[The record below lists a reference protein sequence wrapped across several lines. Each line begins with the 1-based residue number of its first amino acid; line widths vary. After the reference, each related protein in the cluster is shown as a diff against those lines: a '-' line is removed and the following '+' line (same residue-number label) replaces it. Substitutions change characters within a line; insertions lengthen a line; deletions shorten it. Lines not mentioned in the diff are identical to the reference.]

1 MLSESVFSVLTEDLL
16 IRVLNQINSGTDRKS
31 LRLVCKDFLLVESTT
46 RRNIQ
51 ILRIEFLLSLLKK
64 YSNIE
69 TLDLSLCPRIDDG
82 SVALLLNNE
91 LGSWTRGLKKLVL
104 SRATG
109 LAYTGLDHLVRAFP
123 ILEEIDVS
131 HCWSYGDREAAA
143 LSNAARLRKLNLDK
157 CLGVTDIGL
166 AKIAVGCGR
175 LESLSLKWC
184 LEISDLGI
192 DLLCKKC
199 LELKFLDVSYLKI
212 TSESL
217 RSIASLSQLEN
228 FAMVGCS
235 LVDDAGL
242 RFLEKGCPLLKAID
256 VSRCDYVSSSGLIS
270 IINGHGGLQQI
281 DAGYCFSELSAP
293 LVECLK
299 NLKQLSILRMNGV
312 RVSDFILLT
321 IGTNCKSLVELG
333 LSKCISVTNMGI
345 MHLVSGCCSLKIL
358 DLTCCRFITDAAIST
373 IADSCPDLICLKL
386 ESCNMVTENC
396 FRQLSSNCLLVQ
408 ELDLTDCS
416 GINDIALKNLSRCSG
431 LGRLKLG
438 LCINIS
444 DIGLAHIACNCPKIT
459 ELDLYRCIR
468 VGDDGLAALASGCK
482 KLMKLNLSYCNR
494 ITDRGMEYIS
504 HLGELSDLELRALS
518 NITSIGMKAVA
529 IGCKRLADLD
539 LKHCEKIDDSGFWA
553 LAFYS
558 QNLRQINL
566 SYCNVSDAVLCMF
579 MCNLKRLQDAKL
591 VHLSRVTIK
600 GLELALRTYCGRIKK
615 VKLQS
620 SLRFS
625 LSPELLD
632 MIHARGC
639 KIRWD

>member
-1 MLSESVFSVLTEDLL
+1 MLSESVFGVLTEDLL
-16 IRVLNQINSGTDRKS
+16 MRVLGRINSDADRKS
-31 LRLVCKDFLLVESTT
+31 WRLVCKDFLRVESLT
-46 RRNIQ
+46 RRNIR
-51 ILRIEFLLSLLKK
+51 ILRIEFLLLLLKK
-64 YSNIE
+64 YSNIDS
-69 TLDLSLCPRIDDG
+69 LDLSLCPRIDDRAVSVLLSHG
-82 SVALLLNNE
+82 SVN
-91 LGSWTRGLKKLVL
+91 WTKGLRKLVL

-109 LAYTGLDHLVRAFP
+109 LGYVGLEQLVQACP
-123 ILEEIDVS
+123 QLEEIDVS
-131 HCWSYGDREAAA
+131 HCWGYGDREAAA
-143 LSNAARLRKLNLDK
+143 LSSAARLRELNMDK

-166 AKIAVGCGR
+166 AKIVVGCSR
-175 LESLSLKWC
+175 LERLSLKWC

-212 TSESL
+212 TSKSL
-217 RSIASLSQLEN
+217 RSIASLLKLEI

-235 LVDDAGL
+235 LVEDEGL

-256 VSRCDYVSSSGLIS
+256 VSRCDCVSSSGIIS
-270 IINGHGGLQQI
+270 IINGHGGLEQI
-281 DAGYCFSELSAP
+281 DAGYCLSEPSAP

-299 NLKQLSILRMNGV
+299 NLKQLSIIRIDGV

-321 IGTNCKSLVELG
+321 IGTHCKSLVELG
-333 LSKCISVTNMGI
+333 LSKCIGVTNMGV
-345 MHLVSGCCSLKIL
+345 MHLVSGCGSLKIL
-358 DLTCCRFITDAAIST
+358 DMTCCRFITDAAIST
-373 IADSCPDLICLKL
+373 IADSCPDLVCLKL
-386 ESCNMVTENC
+386 ESCDMVTENC
-396 FRQLSSNCLLVQ
+396 LYQLGSSCLLLE

-416 GINDIALKNLSRCSG
+416 GINDIALRNLWRCSE
-431 LGRLKLG
+431 LVRLKLG

-444 DIGLAHIACNCPKIT
+444 DIGLAHIAYNCPKMT
-459 ELDLYRCIR
+459 ELDLYRCVR

-504 HLGELSDLELRALS
+504 HLGELSDLELRGLS
-518 NITSIGMKAVA
+518 NISSVGIQAVA
-529 IGCKRLADLD
+529 VGCKRLADLD

-566 SYCNVSDAVLCMF
+566 SYCNMSDVVLCML
-579 MCNLKRLQDAKL
+579 MGNLKRLQDAKL
-591 VHLSRVTIK
+591 VHLSKVTVK
-600 GLELALRTYCGRIKK
+600 GLDLALRTCCGRIKK

-620 SLRFS
+620 SLRFMLCS
-625 LSPELLD
+625 ELLET
-632 MIHARGC
+632 IHARGC